1 MPDSPDQ
8 IIYKLQQENKRLKN
22 ILKQKDKKL
31 EQKDKKLEQ
40 ENKSLKNI
48 LKQKDKKLEQKDKKL
63 EQENKSLK
71 NILKQKDKKLEQ
83 KDRELGLER
92 GLWKSRDDGWNPGKG
107 PALHLLEVL
116 DDIIRDGDKLRHATL
131 ADGEQFRYMLE
142 RAKVFLTHSGQ
153 MPLFCDNAS
162 RASDPGNRCKLH
174 LRHALLMAL
183 MHKKENITQG
193 TLAAFFGIDQST
205 VSRYFPVM
213 DAMLAGILPT
223 ADNISEEVAAAPTRE
238 DFKKIVPGSDGGEI
252 FIDGTHC
259 PIQRPSVKSVRR
271 MKYSGKKKNVYQ
283 QYQRVHQPER
293 GGDRHIKKHRRVS
306 RRHHAAQGTPH
317 AVWKVGEGDA
327 RSGPARI
334 RQVPPIRRPRLP
346 GNRRP
351 PARHHAGDPAQEDQG
366 HAADAGA
373 KKAQPQDQLHP
384 GVGGAHDRQAQALR
398 APHRPVRRQR
408 SRVQQGVQRDHRA
421 GKPESFVGLHDR
433 KVARHQAGLQ
443 WKTCT

>member
-8 IIYKLQQENKRLKN
+8 IMHR
-22 ILKQKDKKL
+22 
-31 EQKDKKLEQ
+31 LEQ
-40 ENKSLKNI
+40 ENRSLKNI

-63 EQENKSLK
+63 EQKDKTLKNILKQKDKKLEQKDKKLEQKDKTLKNILKQKDKKLEQKDKTLK

-92 GLWKSRDDGWNPGKG
+92 GLWKSRNDGWNPGKG

-116 DDIIRDGDKLRHATL
+116 DGIIRDGDKLRHVTL

-153 MPLFCDNAS
+153 MPLFRDNAS
-162 RASDPGNRCKLH
+162 RTSDPGNRCKLY
-174 LRHALLMAL
+174 LRHALLLAL
-183 MHKKENITQG
+183 IRKKDNPAQG
-193 TLAAFFGIDQST
+193 VLAAFFGIDQTT
-205 VSRYFPVM
+205 VSRYIPVM

-259 PIQRPSVKSVRR
+259 PVQRPSVKSVRR
-271 MKYSGKKKNVYQ
+271 MKYSGKKKKFTNNTNVYTNRDGVVIGISKSTVGSVGDITLLKERPMPFGKWEEAMHDPDLPESDRCHPFVDRG
-283 QYQRVHQPER
+283 YQGIADH
-293 GGDRHIKKHRRVS
+293 
-306 RRHHAAQGTPH
+306 
-317 AVWKVGEGDA
+317 
-327 RSGPARI
+327 
-334 RQVPPIRRPRLP
+334 LP
-346 GNRRP
+346 G
-351 PARHHAGDPAQEDQG
+351 HHAGDPVQEDQG

-373 KKAQPQDQLHP
+373 KKAQPQDQLHQ

-398 APHRPVRRQR
+398 ASCRPVRRQR
-408 SRVQQGVQRDHRA
+408 GRVQQGV
-421 GKPESFVGLHDR
+421 
-433 KVARHQAGLQ
+433 
-443 WKTCT
+443 

>member
-22 ILKQKDKKL
+22 ILKQKDKKIQ
-31 EQKDKKLEQ
+31 QKDRELEQ

-48 LKQKDKKLEQKDKKL
+48 LKQKDKKIQ
-63 EQENKSLK
+63 
-71 NILKQKDKKLEQ
+71 Q

-131 ADGEQFRYMLE
+131 ADGEQFRYLLE

-162 RASDPGNRCKLH
+162 RTSDPGNRCKLY

-205 VSRYFPVM
+205 VSRYLPVM
-213 DAMLAGILPT
+213 DAMLTGILPT
-223 ADNISEEVAAAPTRE
+223 ADNISEEVAAAPTKE
-238 DFKKIVPGSDGGEI
+238 DFKKIVPGPDGGEI

-271 MKYSGKKKNVYQ
+271 MKYSGKKKKFTNNTNVYTNRDGVVIGISKNTVGSVGDITLLKERPMPFGKWEKAMHDPDLPESDRCHPFVDRG
-283 QYQRVHQPER
+283 YQGIADHLPGTTPEIPYKKTR
-293 GGDRHIKKHRRVS
+293 DTPLTPEQKKHNSRINSTRVLVE
-306 RRHHAAQGTPH
+306 HTIG
-317 AVWKVGEGDA
+317 
-327 RSGPARI
+327 
-334 RQVPPIRRPRLP
+334 RL
-346 GNRRP
+346 
-351 PARHHAGDPAQEDQG
+351 
-366 HAADAGA
+366 
-373 KKAQPQDQLHP
+373 K
-384 GVGGAHDRQAQALR
+384 HDRQAQALR
-398 APHRPVRRQR
+398 AFAT
-408 SRVQQGVQRDHRA
+408 RVLPTRTTATQPGST
-421 GKPESFVGLHDR
+421 GSS
-433 KVARHQAGLQ
+433 
-443 WKTCT
+443 T

>member
-22 ILKQKDKKL
+22 ILK
-31 EQKDKKLEQ
+31 
-40 ENKSLKNI
+40 
-48 LKQKDKKLEQKDKKL
+48 QKDKKL

-162 RASDPGNRCKLH
+162 RASDPGNRCKLY

-271 MKYSGKKKNVYQ
+271 MKYSGKKKKFTNNTNVYTNRNGVVIGISKSTVGSVGDITLLKERPMPFGKWEKAMHDPDLPESDRCHPFVDRG
-283 QYQRVHQPER
+283 YQGIADHLPGTTPEIPHKKTR
-293 GGDRHIKKHRRVS
+293 DTSLTPEQKKHNHRINSTRVLVEHTIG
-306 RRHHAAQGTPH
+306 RLKRYARLTDPYDGNAAGFNREFNVITGL
-317 AVWKVGEGDA
+317 VNLNLLWDCMEK
-327 RSGPARI
+327 GP
-334 RQVPPIRRPRLP
+334 PPP
-346 GNRRP
+346 G
-351 PARHHAGDPAQEDQG
+351 
-366 HAADAGA
+366 
-373 KKAQPQDQLHP
+373 
-384 GVGGAHDRQAQALR
+384 
-398 APHRPVRRQR
+398 
-408 SRVQQGVQRDHRA
+408 
-421 GKPESFVGLHDR
+421 
-433 KVARHQAGLQ
+433 Q
-443 WKTCT
+443 WKTSVDWDRACSQAPVK